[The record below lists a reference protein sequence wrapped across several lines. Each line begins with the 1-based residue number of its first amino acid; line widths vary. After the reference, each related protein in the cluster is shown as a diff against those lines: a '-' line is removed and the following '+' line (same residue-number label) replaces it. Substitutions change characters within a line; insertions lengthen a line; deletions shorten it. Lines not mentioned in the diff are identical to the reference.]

1 MQTFG
6 EKKKKKYN
14 VGGKT
19 DIITAHT
26 LFILQVMGFYIL
38 SDGRMHS
45 I

>member
-1 MQTFG
+1 MQTLG

-19 DIITAHT
+19 DIITAHR